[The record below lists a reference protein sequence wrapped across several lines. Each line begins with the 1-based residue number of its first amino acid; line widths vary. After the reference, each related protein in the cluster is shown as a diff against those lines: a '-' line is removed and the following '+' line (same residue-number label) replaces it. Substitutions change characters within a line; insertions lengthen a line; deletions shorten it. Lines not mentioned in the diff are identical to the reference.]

1 MSHSKKQW
9 RQPEPAQLQC
19 EKDLAN
25 YLVALIVSGDTTGRT
40 RSYRLSFQHVDRESA
55 STTIA
60 SFLEKAQTL
69 GHGYAQQQLARLER
83 SVVGTTLKGGALTRA
98 LERARNLI
106 DRALSW
112 AKDLFAS
119 KVEQL
124 GDDASEEDIEQALE
138 DTAET
143 VADTLALTE
152 IADTI
157 EQEVMQQLMGAGVA
171 MILAVNEPDA
181 CELCV
186 ENAEAG
192 PIPIGTSFPSG
203 HVACPFHG
211 RCRCHVEAVSL

>member
-1 MSHSKKQW
+1 VSHSKQW

-25 YLVALIVSGDTTGRT
+25 YLIALIVSGDIKDRAV
-40 RSYRLSFQHVDRESA
+40 SYSQVDRESA
-55 STTIA
+55 STAIA

-69 GHGYAQQQLARLER
+69 GHGYGQQQLARLER
-83 SVVGTTLKGGALTRA
+83 SIGSAIKGGNLIQKFIDQ
-98 LERARNLI
+98 ARDLI
-106 DRALSW
+106 DRALAW

-138 DTAET
+138 ETAET

-157 EQEVMQQLMGAGVA
+157 EQEVMDVLQGSGVA

-186 ENAEAG
+186 GNAEAG
-192 PIPIGTSFPSG
+192 PIPIGTPFPSG
-203 HVACPFHG
+203 GSSAPFHQ
-211 RCRCHVEAVSL
+211 RCRCHVEAV

>member
-25 YLVALIVSGDTTGRT
+25 YLIALIVSGDTTGRT
-40 RSYRLSFQHVDRESA
+40 RSYQLSFQHVDRESA
-55 STTIA
+55 SSIIT
-60 SFLEKAQTL
+60 SFLERAQTL

-83 SVVGTTLKGGALTRA
+83 SIGSAIKGGNIAQRLVDQ
-98 LERARNLI
+98 ARDLI

-157 EQEVMQQLMGAGVA
+157 AR
-171 MILAVNEPDA
+171 
-181 CELCV
+181 
-186 ENAEAG
+186 
-192 PIPIGTSFPSG
+192 G
-203 HVACPFHG
+203 HAATHG
-211 RCRCHVEAVSL
+211 RGRGDDPGRQ